1 MHRCLGKYDVCP
13 EVFKSLIE
21 RKRER
26 GSETVKRKIITLA
39 VAAVVSATSFTPS
52 LASAVSN
59 REIQEKRNEINRI
72 ESKQSSVQKEI
83 HEANQEIK
91 RLQAD
96 QDKLTR
102 EIKKLDMAVSETS
115 GKIHEKSEQIEKT
128 KQNIEVLKRQIAEVQ
143 ARIEKRNELLKQRIR
158 SLQES
163 GGVISYLDVLLGSQ
177 SFSDF
182 IDRISAVT
190 TIFEADKQIIKE
202 QEADKALKEAKE
214 KELTTNLANL
224 EKDLKELEQLKQKLN
239 AQISQKEQLM
249 KRLEHQEEEL
259 HEEKLALK
267 EEQELLKKQEAA
279 IRSQLEKLIERQKAE
294 MEQRKRR
301 AASQPSSSGHVSSAT
316 SSESSSGNVPPITSG
331 AFMRP
336 ANGPVTSE
344 FGPRWGKF
352 HYGIDIGKRGSSV
365 PVVAAADG
373 YVFRSYYS
381 DTYGNAVFIT
391 HVIDGQVFTTV
402 YAHLESRLV
411 GEGQTV
417 SKGQIIGY
425 MGNTGRS
432 FGAHLHFEIHR
443 GPWNQAKSN
452 AVNPRNYIN
461 F

>member
-1 MHRCLGKYDVCP
+1 
-13 EVFKSLIE
+13 
-21 RKRER
+21 
-26 GSETVKRKIITLA
+26 VKRKIMTLA
-39 VAAVVSATSFTPS
+39 VAAVVGVTSFTPN
-52 LASAVSN
+52 LANAVSN
-59 REIQEKRNEINRI
+59 REIQQKKNELNHI
-72 ESKQSSVQKEI
+72 ESKQSSVKKQI
-83 HEANQEIK
+83 NEANQEIK
-91 RLQAD
+91 RLQAN
-96 QDKLTR
+96 QDKLTE

-115 GKIHEKSEQIEKT
+115 GKIYEKSQQIEKT

-143 ARIEKRNELLKQRIR
+143 ARIEKRNELLKQRVR

-163 GGVISYLDVLLGSQ
+163 GGVISYLEVLLGSQ

-224 EKDLKELEQLKQKLN
+224 ENDLKELEQLKQKLN

-249 KRLEHQEEEL
+249 KKLEHQEEEL
-259 HEEKLALK
+259 HEDKLALK
-267 EEQELLKKQEAA
+267 EEQELLEKQEAA
-279 IRSQLEKLIERQKAE
+279 MRSQLQQLIERQKAE
-294 MEQRKRR
+294 IQKAESRKRNVTS
-301 AASQPSSSGHVSSAT
+301 SQHDSGHVSSTT
-316 SSESSSGNVPPITSG
+316 SDASSSGNVPPVTSG

-344 FGPRWGKF
+344 FGARWGKF

-381 DTYGNAVFIT
+381 DSYGNVVFIT
-391 HVIDGQVFTTV
+391 HVIDGQVYTTV

-417 SKGQIIGY
+417 SKGQMIGY

-443 GPWNQAKSN
+443 GPWTPSKSN

>member
-1 MHRCLGKYDVCP
+1 M
-13 EVFKSLIE
+13 
-21 RKRER
+21 
-26 GSETVKRKIITLA
+26 TLA
-39 VAAVVSATSFTPS
+39 VAAVVSATSFIPS
-52 LASAVSN
+52 LANAVSN
-59 REIQEKRNEINRI
+59 REIQQKKSEINRI
-72 ESKQSSVQKEI
+72 ESKQSSVQKQI
-83 HEANQEIK
+83 HEANEEIE
-91 RLQAD
+91 RLQTE
-96 QDKLTR
+96 QDKLTK

-115 GKIHEKSEQIEKT
+115 GKIHEKSQQIEKT

-143 ARIEKRNELLKQRIR
+143 ARIEKRNELLKQRVR

-163 GGVISYLDVLLGSQ
+163 GGVISYLDVLLGAQ

-202 QEADKALKEAKE
+202 QEADKALKEEKE

-224 EKDLKELEQLKQKLN
+224 QNDLKELEQLKQTLN
-239 AQISQKEQLM
+239 VQISQKERLM
-249 KRLEHQEEEL
+249 KSLKQQEEEL
-259 HEEKLALK
+259 HEEKLALT
-267 EEQELLKKQEAA
+267 EEQELLEKQEAA
-279 IRSQLEKLIERQKAE
+279 MRSQLQQLIERQKAE
-294 MEQRKRR
+294 RAKRSSPR
-301 AASQPSSSGHVSSAT
+301 SQSFAG
-316 SSESSSGNVPPITSG
+316 GGGDLPPVTSG

-381 DTYGNAVFIT
+381 DTYGNVIFIT

-417 SKGQIIGY
+417 SKGQMIGY

-432 FGAHLHFEIHR
+432 FGAHLHFELHR
-443 GPWNQAKSN
+443 GPWNGAKSN